1 MRSRQLGQNFL
12 RNKRT
17 ARRLVHSAGG
27 EPDLLC
33 VDLGAGTGSVTDSAV
48 AIRTG
53 PILAIEYDQRLVSQ
67 LASRYDS
74 DPSPVGSAVSTGRRS
89 CRSPLRRSSRSKSAP
104 SSDRQSSRRLQTSRP
119 LSSHPSGELS
129 RKCPPTTPRATGRL

>member
-1 MRSRQLGQNFL
+1 MLSRQLGQNFL

-48 AIRTG
+48 AIRT
-53 PILAIEYDQRLVSQ
+53 
-67 LASRYDS
+67 
-74 DPSPVGSAVSTGRRS
+74 DPCRRV
-89 CRSPLRRSSRSKSAP
+89 
-104 SSDRQSSRRLQTSRP
+104 RP
-119 LSSHPSGELS
+119 AARFAACLSL
-129 RKCPPTTPRATGRL
+129 